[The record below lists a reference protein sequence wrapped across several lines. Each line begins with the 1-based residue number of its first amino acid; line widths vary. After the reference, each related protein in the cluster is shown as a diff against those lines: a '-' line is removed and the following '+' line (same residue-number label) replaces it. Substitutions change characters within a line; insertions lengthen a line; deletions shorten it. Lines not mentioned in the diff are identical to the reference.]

1 VTRYRNR
8 KQHGFTLIEA
18 IVALV
23 LIGTTGMALFSWIN
37 SNIITLNRVQEV
49 NAMNSTTINALEFM
63 GTVNPA
69 ASPTGQVNLGSYRLE
84 WNSTAATPPRDGTGY
99 PFGIGLHQLAMY
111 QTRVTVNKADG
122 EFWFDFT
129 MQQVGHKRVRELFL
143 DN

>member
-8 KQHGFTLIEA
+8 KQQGFTLIEA

-69 ASPTGQVNLGSYRLE
+69 ASPTGQVNLGSSRLE
-84 WNSTAATPPRDGTGY
+84 WNSTATTPPRDGTGY